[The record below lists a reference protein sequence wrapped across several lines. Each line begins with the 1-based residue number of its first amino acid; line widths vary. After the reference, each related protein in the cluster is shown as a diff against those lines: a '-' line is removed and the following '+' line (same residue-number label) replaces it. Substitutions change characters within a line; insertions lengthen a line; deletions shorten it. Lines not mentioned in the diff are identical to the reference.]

1 MRHSAIIAVSAAGA
15 ALLSGC
21 MSTPPANLGTTY
33 ECDRGTRL
41 QVSYLREGALVR
53 VNGGL
58 AMPFRQTPS
67 NGGSVY
73 ESGANRLARSGNT
86 VTWNTAARTAPETCR
101 VINTIQ

>member
-1 MRHSAIIAVSAAGA
+1 MRILITTLAVAGT

-21 MSTPPANLGTTY
+21 MTTPANLGSTY

-53 VNGGL
+53 INGGR
-58 AMPFRQTPS
+58 AIPFRETPS
-67 NGGSVY
+67 NTGSVY
-73 ESGANRLARSGNT
+73 ESGANRLARDGNT

-101 VINTIQ
+101 VVNTIQ